1 MREEMRSH
9 AALSELARSQY
20 GVVSHSQLVRLGFS
34 KSTVGRLQSAERLH
48 RIHRGVYAV
57 GHADLSSHGRCAA
70 AILACGRGAVLSH
83 ASAGWLWGLFPLFP
97 SQIDVIVPR
106 GGRSR
111 AEIVTHRIAPLAPD
125 EWGTIDRLAVTSLAR
140 TLLDLAATGPK
151 WRLEDAIEQAERHED
166 LDLDAMDLLLRRRMG
181 ERGTTALGDA
191 LEIYRDPGFKRS
203 RAERLFLDLV
213 LKAGL
218 PRPAMNF
225 FVAGHEIDAY
235 WEAERFAVEVDGW
248 GTHRTRTAFERDP
261 LRQENLKLAGI
272 DSIRVTARRI
282 EREPQVVG
290 KRLSKLLFQRQQELG
305 QKG

>member
-48 RIHRGVYAV
+48 RVHRGVYAV

-70 AILACGRGAVLSH
+70 AILACGRGAVVSH
-83 ASAGWLWGLFPLFP
+83 ASAGWLWGLFPLCP
-97 SQIDVIVPR
+97 RQIDVIVPR

-111 AEIVTHRIAPLAPD
+111 AEIVTHRITSLVPD
-125 EWGTIDRLAVTSLAR
+125 EWGTMD
-140 TLLDLAATGPK
+140 
-151 WRLEDAIEQAERHED
+151 RLEDAIEQAERHED
-166 LDLDAMDLLLRRRMG
+166 LDLNAIDLLLRRRMG
-181 ERGTTALGDA
+181 ERGTTALGAA
-191 LEIYRDPGFKRS
+191 LEIYRDPAFKRS

-213 LKAGL
+213 LRAGL

-272 DSIRVTARRI
+272 DSIRLTARRI

-290 KRLSKLLFQRQQELG
+290 KRLARLLFQRRGELG